1 MLLDG
6 YSKREW
12 VTDEDEWEWDYP
24 PTAGPAVG
32 LPGGGP
38 RPLEAVLGTALFRD
52 VLTRLLKSAATCEGA
67 AKGELPPAP
76 PSKGKRAASGAPKG
90 AADGTAAAPADESGA
105 APPEKKPRKRSAP
118 KTAPSAEDQGAVV
131 SAREAIDEIGD
142 ETGQR
147 RMTKPANDGPGDLS
161 NAHDSAP
168 SGPSA
173 KPRGGG
179 GGSTRKRKVEA
190 EDAKP

>member
-1 MLLDG
+1 
-6 YSKREW
+6 
-12 VTDEDEWEWDYP
+12 
-24 PTAGPAVG
+24 
-32 LPGGGP
+32 
-38 RPLEAVLGTALFRD
+38 
-52 VLTRLLKSAATCEGA
+52 
-67 AKGELPPAP
+67 
-76 PSKGKRAASGAPKG
+76 
-90 AADGTAAAPADESGA
+90 
-105 APPEKKPRKRSAP
+105 
-118 KTAPSAEDQGAVV
+118 V

-161 NAHDSAP
+161 NAPSGPSANAHDSAP

-173 KPRGGG
+173 KPPGGG